1 MTVFSQKYSE
11 KNPTIFGPPLR
22 GGPIFLSLG
31 TQHPMIAQADVE
43 LRVVSSRG
51 AERGR
56 ASAPPRRISGPSV
69 TCESDRIDQARWIP
83 PITSQSAAGEK
94 FGLSDAQAVDFY
106 SGKCLILYPKP
117 KKIRRLRRREAPT
130 TPKITTHPP
139 ILNSAKIPPYPA

>member
-1 MTVFSQKYSE
+1 
-11 KNPTIFGPPLR
+11 
-22 GGPIFLSLG
+22 
-31 TQHPMIAQADVE
+31 MIAQADVE

-83 PITSQSAAGEK
+83 PITSQSTVTESFSLDLWQPLCKRAAGEK